1 VYRGRDGRGTAEVI
15 PAGAEVTT
23 TDPDVQNSSANR
35 LKLVP
40 VEWRGLTLGVSLLDL
55 LDGAETVEQAGG

>member
-1 VYRGRDGRGTAEVI
+1 
-15 PAGAEVTT
+15 
-23 TDPDVQNSSANR
+23 VQNSSANR